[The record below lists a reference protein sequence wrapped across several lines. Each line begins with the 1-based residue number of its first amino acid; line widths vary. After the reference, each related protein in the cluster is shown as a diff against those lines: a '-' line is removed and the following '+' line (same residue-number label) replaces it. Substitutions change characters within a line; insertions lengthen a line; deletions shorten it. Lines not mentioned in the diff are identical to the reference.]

1 MRIISGTLKGRIL
14 TPPKSF
20 TAHPTTDYAKEGL
33 FNMLENNLDLSSVR
47 VLDLFS
53 GSGNIA
59 FEFASRGCP
68 SVVCVEMDPAHARYI
83 SKTAETLAV
92 AGRVRVVRNNVFDF
106 LNICT
111 SRFHIVFADPP
122 YDLPGLELLPEK
134 ILQAGILGPKADTP
148 TTDAIKPAA
157 GAIEPAAGAIE
168 SAAGAIESAAGA
180 IESSAGA
187 IEPAAG
193 ANCEGLVVLEHPGR
207 FSFTNTPG
215 FLKTR
220 KYGHVHFSF
229 FALSKTLPTFALP
242 TK

>member
-1 MRIISGTLKGRIL
+1 MRIISGTLKGRVL

-33 FNMLENNLDLSSVR
+33 FNMLENSLDLSSVG

-68 SVVCVEMDPAHARYI
+68 SIVCVEMDPAHARYI
-83 SKTAETLAV
+83 SKTAEALGV
-92 AGRVRVVRNNVFDF
+92 ADRVRVVRNNVFDF

-111 SRFHIVFADPP
+111 SRFHVVFADPP

-134 ILQAGILGPKADTP
+134 IMQAGIL
-148 TTDAIKPAA
+148 
-157 GAIEPAAGAIE
+157 E
-168 SAAGAIESAAGA
+168 
-180 IESSAGA
+180 
-187 IEPAAG
+187 
-193 ANCEGLVVLEHPGR
+193 EGLIVLEHPGQ

-215 FLKTR
+215 FQKTR

-242 TK
+242 NK